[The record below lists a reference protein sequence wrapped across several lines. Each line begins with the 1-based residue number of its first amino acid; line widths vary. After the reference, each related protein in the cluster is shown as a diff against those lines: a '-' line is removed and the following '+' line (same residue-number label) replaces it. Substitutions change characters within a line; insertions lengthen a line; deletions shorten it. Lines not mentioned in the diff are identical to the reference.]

1 MWMVQYD
8 QKDFKIIDI
17 VKTQEEGLLKLKD
30 AEGRITQ
37 RTDEEKK
44 RMQEAIVSFRQEAPK
59 SMCSI
64 TSAVNSICQEVKLIV
79 DHF

>member
-1 MWMVQYD
+1 MLEEEKLVWMVQYD

-44 RMQEAIVSFRQEAPK
+44 RMQEAIVSFRQEAPNL
-59 SMCSI
+59 MHSI
-64 TSAVNSICQEVKLIV
+64 TLAV
-79 DHF
+79 H